1 MHVVNLKYLI
11 PLSITR
17 TQHLRKPALTVLTLT
32 LFATGESLIMQ
43 RASYSFTSSLG
54 LCLKRYAI
62 ECYQIHLGDQ
72 SIPRQYIP
80 LACGCASSCW
90 LTCVCVCV
98 CVRVSVRVCV
108 CVCVCAYFSCRGSQ
122 STPGSRSR
130 PACRTS

>member
-54 LCLKRYAI
+54 LCLKRYTI

-72 SIPRQYIP
+72 SIPRQNIT
-80 LACGCASSCW
+80 LDVGSRWSCL
-90 LTCVCVCV
+90 LTCVCVVVCCV
-98 CVRVSVRVCV
+98 CVWCGVLVCV
-108 CVCVCAYFSCRGSQ
+108 CVWVCVWVCVSVCE
-122 STPGSRSR
+122 
-130 PACRTS
+130 CV